1 MARKLG
7 QSIPLLP
14 IGLMDHLRRITRPL
28 KPASPTTAAAPASA
42 GGEYRGS
49 PDSVGAAPQIAPPQV
64 DLPGEVRPRHEVTP
78 PLRHNRAIALLPQAD
93 SLPKLMQ
100 NRGAERS
107 SRAWGSA
114 LDNDRT

>member
-1 MARKLG
+1 MVRKLG
-7 QSIPLLP
+7 PSIPVLP
-14 IGLMDHLRRITRPL
+14 IGLMDHL
-28 KPASPTTAAAPASA
+28 
-42 GGEYRGS
+42 RGS

-64 DLPGEVRPRHEVTP
+64 DLPGEVRPRHGVTP

-107 SRAWGSA
+107 SRA
-114 LDNDRT
+114 